1 MGIKAGVAKV
11 DITPPVGVELCGYGL
26 YLKRRSTYIRDRLYS
41 KALVLSDDVRRVAIV
56 ANDLIGVNKET
67 TEAVRKMVTRE
78 TGIPGDHILL
88 TCTHTH
94 HGPATV
100 PLYGCGEIDYDYL
113 NLLPKYIAGA
123 VKMANA
129 NLRDAKIGAG
139 KGRLDNIS
147 RNRVEKGGPIDPEV
161 GVIRVDDIQDKPL
174 ALLINFSCHPVVMPV
189 NTLISSDFPGR
200 ATSIVETVKKG
211 VTGMFLQGACGD
223 INPVLTHTEN
233 LEQPGVSL
241 AAEAL
246 RVGEQIQTT
255 GEARIAAK
263 TMKVKLPLSVPTAEE
278 VKKVLNEYKSK
289 LDSKEQKRGKLYCE
303 WAENALKKL
312 ETGQE
317 PWTETEIQAIQMD
330 DMVLAASPSEMFV
343 EFCLEIKKR
352 SPHKNTLIVGYAND
366 FVGYIPDKE
375 DYERKG
381 YAAAMVP
388 IITGHFPFTPN
399 VGKILTNAMVDLI
412 KQLTSNPSSKLH
424 RTRRFHQN

>member
-11 DITPPVGVELCGYGL
+11 DITPPVGVELCGYGF
-26 YLKRRSTYIRDRLYS
+26 YLNRKSTGINDELYS
-41 KALVLSDDVRRVAIV
+41 KALVLSDDTRRMAIV
-56 ANDLIGVNKET
+56 ANDLIGINKET
-67 TEAVRKMVTRE
+67 TETVRKMVTRE
-78 TGIPGDHILL
+78 TEIPGDHVLL
-88 TCTHTH
+88 ACSHTH

-123 VKMANA
+123 VRMANA

-139 KGRLDNIS
+139 KGRLENIS

-161 GVIRVDDIQDKPL
+161 GVIRVDDIQDNPI
-174 ALLINFSCHPVVMPV
+174 ALLINFSCHPVVMPG

-200 ATSIVETVKKG
+200 ATSVVETVKKG

-223 INPVLTHTEN
+223 INPVLTNTGN

-255 GEARIAAK
+255 EEAQIAAK
-263 TMKVKLPLSVPTAEE
+263 TTNIKLPLSVQTAEE
-278 VKKVLNEYKSK
+278 VRKVLNENKPK
-289 LDSKEQKRGKLYCE
+289 LEAKDEKEQKYGTLYCE
-303 WAENALKKL
+303 WAESVLKKL
-312 ETGQE
+312 ETGQG
-317 PWTETEIQAIQMD
+317 PWMETEIQAIQMD
-330 DMVLAASPSEMFV
+330 DVVLAAEPSEMFV
-343 EFCLEIKKR
+343 EFCLDVKER
-352 SPHKNTLIVGYAND
+352 SPHKNTFIVGYAND

-381 YAAAMVP
+381 YAAALVP
-388 IITGHFPFTPN
+388 IITGNFPFTPD
-399 VGKILTNAMVDLI
+399 VGKILADAVADLI
-412 KQLTSNPSSKLH
+412 KQLTFNP
-424 RTRRFHQN
+424 